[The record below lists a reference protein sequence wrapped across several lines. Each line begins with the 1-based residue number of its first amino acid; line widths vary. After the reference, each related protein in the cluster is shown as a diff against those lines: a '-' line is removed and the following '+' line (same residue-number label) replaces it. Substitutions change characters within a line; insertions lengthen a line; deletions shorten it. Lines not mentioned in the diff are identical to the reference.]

1 MTILQ
6 AVALFVAALLAGA
19 LNAVAGGGSLISFP
33 TLLFVGV
40 PSISA
45 NATNKVALWPGL
57 FASASAYRRELL
69 QQRRSVVLLS
79 VVSLAGGLSG
89 ALLLLATPERTF
101 DQLVPYLLLTATL
114 LFTFS
119 KPLTNRVLAYAER
132 SQGEQS
138 KLAVVGAPL
147 LQFLVS
153 VYGGFFG
160 AGLGIMILAV
170 LAVVGM
176 EDMHMMNALKTVL
189 AGLVG
194 SLAVIT
200 FIFAGIVVWPMALT
214 MIGGAIVGGYAGG
227 AIARRF
233 DARVIR
239 RFVALVGF
247 SVTIVVF
254 VRQYML

>member
-57 FASASAYRRELL
+57 FAGASAYRRELL

-119 KPLTNRVLAYAER
+119 KPITNRVLAYAER

-138 KLAVVGAPL
+138 KLAAVGAPL

-176 EDMHMMNALKTVL
+176 EDIHMMNALKTVL

-214 MIGGAIVGGYAGG
+214 MIGGAIIGGYAGG